1 MIFWYVYMMIDINN
15 VTTDTKAATQ
25 ASRCP
30 GHLNKSSLYYY
41 FRIAFGF
48 WKFGMKLISNL
59 SPKIYL
65 EINKERILR
74 LEDREVRV

>member
-41 FRIAFGF
+41 FGIAFGF
-48 WKFGMKLISNL
+48 WKFGIEVNLIFVAKDL
-59 SPKIYL
+59 L
-65 EINKERILR
+65 G
-74 LEDREVRV
+74 D